1 MLEEKVK
8 KLAAK
13 PSFKQLKIFN
23 ENLVAEERAKVELT
37 LNQPIY
43 EVFFI
48 TDLAK
53 VLMYGSHY
61 NYIKRKYPDWRL
73 LFTDTDSLTFQI
85 QTSNVYKEDYAE
97 KHLFDFSGYAKEN
110 PLCDG
115 ENKKTNR

>member
-1 MLEEKVK
+1 MLEEKLK

-61 NYIKRKYPDWRL
+61 NYIKRKYPD
-73 LFTDTDSLTFQI
+73 
-85 QTSNVYKEDYAE
+85 
-97 KHLFDFSGYAKEN
+97 
-110 PLCDG
+110 
-115 ENKKTNR
+115 

>member
-1 MLEEKVK
+1 MFLCIDSFIDSFIWGKTMEFWRYRCMVDLVMLEEKLK

-43 EVFFI
+43 EIFFI

-53 VLMYGSHY
+53 VLMYDSHY
-61 NYIKRKYPDWRL
+61 NYI
-73 LFTDTDSLTFQI
+73 
-85 QTSNVYKEDYAE
+85 
-97 KHLFDFSGYAKEN
+97 
-110 PLCDG
+110 
-115 ENKKTNR
+115 